1 MVQEWKL
8 KKVDELAAKID
19 STPVVGLIDLSGLGA
34 DQLQKI
40 KKDTRAGAEI
50 IVTKKTIIMRAL
62 DKSKKANMKEFNNDE
77 KYKPH
82 IPALMLSKDNAFKL
96 YRHLENSKSQTFAK
110 AGDKSP
116 RDIIIPAG
124 ETSLAPGPVI
134 SELQKAG
141 VKAMIQGP
149 KISIREDS
157 PLLKEGEIISDV
169 KAGIMMKLDIRPM
182 EVGLNLLGAHEGDI
196 IFDKSTLAVDP
207 KEYIAKLGTA
217 YTQAINLGY
226 NANIYNKEIIP
237 LKIQEAFRNVI
248 NLAVNTEIP
257 AKDTINLIIQKA
269 NAEMLSVASALPES
283 ARGSV
288 TVTAQ
293 AAPQAHESKKAE
305 PDKKDEKKTE
315 EEAAAG
321 LGSLFG

>member
-40 KKDTRAGAEI
+40 KKDTRASAEI
-50 IVTKKTIIMRAL
+50 IVTKKTIIQRAL
-62 DKSKKANMKEFNNDE
+62 DKSKKANMKEFNNTD
-77 KYKPH
+77 KYQPH

-96 YRHLENSKSQTFAK
+96 YRQLENSKSQTFAK

-116 RDIIIPAG
+116 RDIVIPAG

-141 VKAMIQGP
+141 VKAMIQGS

-217 YTQAINLGY
+217 YTQAINLGF

-248 NLAVNTEIP
+248 NLAVNAEIP
-257 AKDTINLIIQKA
+257 GKDTINLIIQKA
-269 NAEMLSVASALPES
+269 NREMLSVASALPED

-293 AAPQAHESKKAE
+293 AAPQTHESKKAE
-305 PDKKDEKKTE
+305 PAKKDEKKAE